1 MDDLKKAIRDVAW
14 RAFVDGEP
22 IEGAESYRIC
32 SDPQEGLTLVLSVR
46 EHDDRPPRFLLG
58 ALLGDDEPL
67 PTTQASQQG
76 ECLPLQSPKTLVV
89 GRGTHEPLGGGNGGP
104 QGRRR

>member
-1 MDDLKKAIRDVAW
+1 MRELRLKSGDAKWATGQSRGTQNQSVASIPL
-14 RAFVDGEP
+14 RG
-22 IEGAESYRIC
+22 
-32 SDPQEGLTLVLSVR
+32 
-46 EHDDRPPRFLLG
+46 FLLG